1 MTINYFFGGVSSKT
15 LSEVIREPLV
25 RKNDLDIGWT
35 RTRIVRIEGTY
46 DDHLTTTKA
55 NLHLFGQVNY

>member
-1 MTINYFFGGVSSKT
+1 MYKKG
-15 LSEVIREPLV
+15 LSFICFRQ
-25 RKNDLDIGWT
+25 KNDLDIGWT